1 MRGFYFYSTL
11 RYNTCMENKTKRVFF
26 GNEWFLPPFRTHGY
40 WVEDATG
47 KNVAEA
53 ASRELAKALKELLDG
68 MTK

>member
-1 MRGFYFYSTL
+1 
-11 RYNTCMENKTKRVFF
+11 MEDKTKRVFF

-47 KNVAEA
+47 KNVDEA

-68 MTK
+68 MAK